1 MKYFVKFLEIVFQL
15 PKMLFLQKLIATTLF
30 AGGQIDRLLGPRDI
44 PPATR
49 LILLNALYFKA
60 LWLNRFNPRDTFPGF
75 FTTSAGQRVPTRFM
89 SLRMMGRL
97 RQDRDRQ
104 EP

>member
-1 MKYFVKFLEIVFQL
+1 LK
-15 PKMLFLQKLIATTLF
+15 KMIAIILF

-60 LWLNRFNPRDTFPGF
+60 LWLNRFNPRETFPGF

-89 SLRMMGRL
+89 SLRMMGWL
-97 RQDRDRQ
+97 RQDPDRQ
-104 EP
+104 EPLF

>member
-1 MKYFVKFLEIVFQL
+1 LSLNSLKCYFYHTISRNFV
-15 PKMLFLQKLIATTLF
+15 LQKLTLL

-89 SLRMMGRL
+89 SLRMMGWL
-97 RQDRDRQ
+97 RQDPDRQ